1 MSLEVPHLALTPLRD
16 LLGRPHPSAVNE
28 HLDLFPLGFVRT
40 VTPGASEICHMPR
53 CTWGV
58 CSSLTPLRRDSN
70 EAQGVAGRCGCGI
83 RLGLERG
90 HWILDFI

>member
-1 MSLEVPHLALTPLRD
+1 MSLEVPHLALADSPEGLAGT
-16 LLGRPHPSAVNE
+16 SSSI